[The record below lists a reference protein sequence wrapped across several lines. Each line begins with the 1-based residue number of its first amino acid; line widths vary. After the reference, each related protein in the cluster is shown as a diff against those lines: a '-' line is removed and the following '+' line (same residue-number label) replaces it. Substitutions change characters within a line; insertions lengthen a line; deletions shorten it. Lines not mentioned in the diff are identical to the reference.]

1 MSVLTEIGL
10 RSPINRA
17 ARRGTTYAADTTMS
31 RDELLALTE
40 RLTRKRRLLAYV
52 LGIRTKGQKAN
63 FTYKWNHGYKNYRA
77 ELEPRAAVEY
87 IRVGQEIQRMARRI
101 AELKERP

>member
-1 MSVLTEIGL
+1 MSVLTELGV

-17 ARRGTTYAADTTMS
+17 ARRGATYTADTTMG

-52 LGIRTKGQKAN
+52 LGIQNKAQKQN
-63 FTYKWNHGYKNYRA
+63 FIRAWKNGWKNYRTDR
-77 ELEPRAAVEY
+77 EPRAAVEY
-87 IRVGQEIQRMARRI
+87 IRVGQEIQRMVRRI
-101 AELKERP
+101 AELKP